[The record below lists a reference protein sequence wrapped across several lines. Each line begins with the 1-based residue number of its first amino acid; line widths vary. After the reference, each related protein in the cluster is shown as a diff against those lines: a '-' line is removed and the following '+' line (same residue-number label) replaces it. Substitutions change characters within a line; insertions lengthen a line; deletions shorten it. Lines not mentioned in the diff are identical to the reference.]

1 MIKRILLRFV
11 PLMFVLFV
19 LSSTIFSC
27 RKDGAITTDKATKLN
42 FSADTVIFDTV
53 FTTMGSIT
61 KQLMIHNNNNQKISI
76 SSIKLGKG
84 AASMFRINVDG
95 TAALEV
101 NNVEIAAHD
110 SMFIFVKVTINPNNQ
125 SNPLIVTDSIVFV
138 TNSNIQNVQLV
149 AWGQDAYYHVPNH
162 KIIFTDGSSL
172 SYSIADCTSPWATDK
187 PHVIY
192 GYCVVDSATTLTL
205 QSGTKLYFAPNS
217 VLWVYNYGSLKVYGN
232 QNNIVS
238 FQGTRMDAYY
248 KDLPGQWGK
257 IWLSAGSKDNEINY
271 ALIKNGNIGI
281 QADTNVN
288 SNPTV
293 IITNTI
299 IDNMSVAGIYA
310 QGAKIN
316 ATNTVVSNSGQYS
329 IVLSI
334 GGDYNF
340 YQCTIGN
347 FWSFSSRQTSSVVL
361 NNYYKDNNE
370 VIHVRPLTNATFGDC
385 IIYGNNEEELLLD
398 KYPGS
403 IFIYKFDHCLLK
415 TQNNTSNTANFN
427 TCKINI
433 DPIFKNA
440 YATPADLSLSDL
452 SPAIGAGS
460 INWSN
465 YAPNGDIKDKP
476 WLNPPSIG
484 AYEKGS
490 KK

>member
-1 MIKRILLRFV
+1 MIKRIFLRFV
-11 PLMFVLFV
+11 PLIFVLLM
-19 LSSTIFSC
+19 LSSLIFSC
-27 RKDGAITTDKATKLN
+27 RKDSAITTDKAAKLN

-61 KQLMIHNNNNQKISI
+61 KQLMIHNNNSQKISI

-149 AWGQDAYYHVPNH
+149 AWGQDAYYHVPDH

-172 SYSIADCTSPWATDK
+172 SYSIADCSVPWATDK

-205 QSGTKLYFAPNS
+205 QSGTKLYFAPNA
-217 VLWVYNYGSLKVYGN
+217 VLWVYNYGTLKVYGN
-232 QNNIVS
+232 QNSIVS
-238 FQGTRMDAYY
+238 FQGTRLDAYY

-257 IWLSAGSKDNEINY
+257 IWLSAGSRDNEINY
-271 ALIKNGNIGI
+271 ALIKNGTIGI

-288 SNPTV
+288 TNPTV
-293 IITNTI
+293 IINNTI

-310 QGAKIN
+310 QGAYIN

-329 IVLSI
+329 IALSI
-334 GGDYNF
+334 GGNYNF
-340 YQCTIGN
+340 YQCSIGN
-347 FWSFSSRQTSSVVL
+347 FWSYSSRQTSSVVL
-361 NNYYKDNNE
+361 NNYYTDANN
-370 VIHVRPLTNATFGDC
+370 VIHVRPLTNATFGNC
-385 IIYGNNEEELLLD
+385 IIYGSNDEELLLD
-398 KYPGS
+398 QYPGS
-403 IFIYKFDHCLLK
+403 VFVYKFDHCLLK
-415 TQNNTSNTANFN
+415 TQNNTSNTAFFN
-427 TCKINI
+427 TCILNI
-433 DPIFKNA
+433 DPMFKNG
-440 YATPADLSLSDL
+440 YSTPADLSLING

-460 INWSN
+460 LQYSGPIQF
-465 YAPNGDIKDKP
+465 DIKGNP
-476 WLNPPSIG
+476 YLTPPSIG